1 MVRTRKR
8 GGKKI
13 QKGGN
18 PVVEAFSHAVE
29 TAKDLGGKVQET
41 ARGVHGEVHG
51 IFSRA
56 HAGVGGVLK
65 TVAPAQPE
73 YKGNDEDKKRIEQF
87 GMVSGGRKKKKHT
100 RKHKKKGKKRGGTC
114 RSHKK
119 SKRSKHKKSHK
130 KKGKK
135 RGGTRGRKA
144 GCNTCGCRK

>member
-18 PVVEAFSHAVE
+18 PVVEAFSHAVK
-29 TAKDLGGKVQET
+29 TAKDLGGKVQKT

-51 IFSRA
+51 IISSA

-65 TVAPAQPE
+65 TVAPAE
-73 YKGNDEDKKRIEQF
+73 SKIHEDKERIEQF